1 MSDMPEED
9 EQDDMDET
17 EKASQFT
24 DRIVHVTVDFMRVA
38 ERVLDEFQ
46 RGDDEFSAPGG
57 DGEDEV
63 PSIMEISCVAQMIMS
78 GSMAGIYKVPEKPK
92 SQKTVVQELFEMI
105 EPLIESKAN
114 LAVSKARLRESQST
128 PILPPAPPPRPLPV
142 IPSLFDRI
150 IEKIYTDLEYCGCFS
165 KAGKLCP
172 ECVKRDVVREVIG
185 SYMEKDQ
192 Q

>member
-9 EQDDMDET
+9 EQDGMEET
-17 EKASQFT
+17 EEAAKLT
-24 DRIVHVTVDFMRVA
+24 DRIVNVTVDFMRVA
-38 ERVLDEFQ
+38 ERVLAEFQ
-46 RGDDEFSAPGG
+46 QGDDEFSTPEEEDG
-57 DGEDEV
+57 DEG

-78 GSMAGIYKVPEKPK
+78 GTMAGVYRIPEKAKTQK
-92 SQKTVVQELFEMI
+92 SVVQELFEKI
-105 EPLIESKAN
+105 APLIESQVS
-114 LAVSKARLRESQST
+114 LAVSKVRLRET
-128 PILPPAPPPRPLPV
+128 PATPMVLPPPPPPPLPV
-142 IPSLFDRI
+142 VPSLFDRI